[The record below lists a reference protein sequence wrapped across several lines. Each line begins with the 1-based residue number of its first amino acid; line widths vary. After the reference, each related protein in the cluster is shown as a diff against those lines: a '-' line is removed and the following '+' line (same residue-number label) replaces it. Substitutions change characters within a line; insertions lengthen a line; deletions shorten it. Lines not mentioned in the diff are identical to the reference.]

1 MQRFINAQIE
11 NVIFGEIGGTK
22 DYGILLQVL
31 TSDNQRLN
39 LGGFSVA
46 NEEEDV
52 PFGSKYIA
60 NLFKITKSREF
71 KEIYGKVIR
80 LILEK
85 EGEDENTPE
94 KIIGIKNAITEDEII
109 FEDYAPNESLK
120 NKTTGTVGVAC

>member
-11 NVIFGEIGGTK
+11 NVVFGQIGDTK

-39 LGGFSVA
+39 LGGFSIA
-46 NEEEDV
+46 NEEKDV

-60 NLFKITKSREF
+60 NLFKVTKSREF
-71 KEIYGKVIR
+71 KEINGKIVR

-85 EGEDENTPE
+85 EGEDENLE
-94 KIIGIKNAITEDEII
+94 QWRLKKQENLEDEGAILG
-109 FEDYAPNESLK
+109 FEFTPDIKLVFQVFRVVYR
-120 NKTTGTVGVAC
+120 

>member
-1 MQRFINAQIE
+1 MQRYVNAQIE
-11 NVIFGEIGGTK
+11 NVVFGQIGDTK

-31 TSDNQRLN
+31 TSDNKRLN

-46 NEEEDV
+46 NEDEDV

-60 NLFKITKSREF
+60 KLFKVTKSREF
-71 KEIYGKVIR
+71 KEINGKIIR

-85 EGEDENTPE
+85 EGEDE

-109 FEDYAPNESLK
+109 FEDYIPKKEE
-120 NKTTGTVGVAC
+120 

>member
-1 MQRFINAQIE
+1 MQRFVNAQIE
-11 NVIFGEIGGTK
+11 NVIFGQIGDTK
-22 DYGILLQVL
+22 DYGIVLQVL

-39 LGGFSVA
+39 IGGFSVA

-52 PFGSKYIA
+52 PSGSKYIA

-71 KEIYGKVIR
+71 KEIHGKIIR

-109 FEDYAPNESLK
+109 FEDYVPKKEEK
-120 NKTTGTVGVAC
+120 EE

>member
-11 NVIFGEIGGTK
+11 TGVFGQIGEPK
-22 DYGILLQVL
+22 DYGILRQVL

-39 LGGFSVA
+39 LGGFSIA
-46 NEEEDV
+46 NEEKDV

-60 NLFKITKSREF
+60 NLFKVTKSREF
-71 KEIYGKVIR
+71 KEINGKIVR

-109 FEDYAPNESLK
+109 FEDYVPKKEEK
-120 NKTTGTVGVAC
+120 EE